1 MKNWISHTIISYLSI
16 VLCFVTFSFA
26 QENIH
31 PYNKVIMKLYPR
43 EFEFKYPQVPR
54 ILAQDALLYHKNGEA
69 VFIGCGAS
77 THAVPGGFYFRECA
91 RIGVKELRRI
101 LPKNKLLIVY

>member
-1 MKNWISHTIISYLSI
+1 MKKWISHTIISSI
-16 VLCFVTFSFA
+16 SIGFCLVTFSFA
-26 QENIH
+26 QENVH

-43 EFEFKYPQVPR
+43 PFEFKYPEVPR
-54 ILAQDALLYHKNGEA
+54 ILAQDALLYHRNGQA

-77 THAVPGGFYFRECA
+77 THAVPGGHYFKDCA
-91 RIGVKELRRI
+91 RIGVKEVRRV

>member
-1 MKNWISHTIISYLSI
+1 MKNWISHTIISSI
-16 VLCFVTFSFA
+16 SIGFCFVMFSFA
-26 QENIH
+26 QDNLH

-43 EFEFKYPQVPR
+43 PYEFKYPEVPR
-54 ILAQDALLYHKNGEA
+54 ILARDALLYLKNGEA

-77 THAVPGGFYFRECA
+77 TNAVPGGFYFRDCA
-91 RIGVKELRRI
+91 KIGVKELRPI

>member
-1 MKNWISHTIISYLSI
+1 M
-16 VLCFVTFSFA
+16 
-26 QENIH
+26 
-31 PYNKVIMKLYPR
+31 IMKLYPR
-43 EFEFKYPQVPR
+43 EFEFKYAQVPR
-54 ILAQDALLYHKNGEA
+54 ILARDALLYYKNGEG